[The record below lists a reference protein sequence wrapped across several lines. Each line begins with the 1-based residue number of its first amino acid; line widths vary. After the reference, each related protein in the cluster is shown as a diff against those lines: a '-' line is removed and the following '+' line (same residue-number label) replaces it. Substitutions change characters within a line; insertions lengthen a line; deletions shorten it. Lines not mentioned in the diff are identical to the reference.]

1 MIDEKELIVKNFGYM
16 RIVKNFQKFG
26 WNVYSVVRET
36 TIKKTTEYEAKVDYN
51 GNPYIDTNEKEEKSV
66 LIRIK
71 MNRDENHFINLS
83 KIYFLELLYN
93 LIFLLRRL
101 ISIYLPVFSGICLV
115 FVLIGSGDDFFLPEG
130 EFYGIG
136 KAWMLSFFFWIGFI
150 ILENILANIAY
161 KILKYR

>member
-1 MIDEKELIVKNFGYM
+1 MLDKKELTVKNFGYM

-36 TIKKTTEYEAKVDYN
+36 TIESSTEYKGKVYEDGTIHIKPETTEKRT
-51 GNPYIDTNEKEEKSV
+51 I

-71 MNRDENHFINLS
+71 MNRDENNFINLS

-101 ISIYLPVFSGICLV
+101 ISIYLPVFSGICLI